1 MNLSIEDEDEP
12 VSNLTPL
19 IDVVFQLLIF
29 FMVATSFLDPE
40 RQLGLE
46 LPEALA
52 GEEQREAREIV
63 VHVRRDGSLAL
74 GATDISAEELPLA
87 LRRAAAGNP
96 DAAVTIRGDRLAHH
110 EAIVA
115 VMDACAAAGLS
126 KLAVGTSEAQ
136 GTLRGPP

>member
-1 MNLSIEDEDEP
+1 VNISLGDEDEP

-40 RQLGLE
+40 HQIGLE
-46 LPEALA
+46 LPEAFA
-52 GEEQREAREIV
+52 GAEQPETREIV

-74 GATDISAEELPLA
+74 GASDIGADELTAA
-87 LRRAAAGNP
+87 LRRAAAGDP
-96 DAAVTIRGDRLAHH
+96 DASVTIRGDRLAHH

-115 VMDACAAAGLS
+115 VLDACAAAGLS
-126 KLAVGTSEAQ
+126 KLAVGTSEPE
-136 GTLRGPP
+136 GR